1 MKYVKNAV
9 WVRGACKNPVGLSM
23 YEVHIETVQY
33 TWVNIWCMLD
43 WILLRNC
50 RNVLPLHTVD
60 QTVRSAKNEMFYLSE
75 PCITHKPDQ
84 SILDCKS
91 LCVLSRVI
99 ACNSQKFE
107 KLYEIQTLG

>member
-9 WVRGACKNPVGLSM
+9 WVRGAYKNPVGLSM

-43 WILLRNC
+43 WILLQNC

-60 QTVRSAKNEMFYLSE
+60 QTGAQKMRCFICPN
-75 PCITHKPDQ
+75 
-84 SILDCKS
+84 
-91 LCVLSRVI
+91 RVSH
-99 ACNSQKFE
+99 ANRMNR
-107 KLYEIQTLG
+107 Y